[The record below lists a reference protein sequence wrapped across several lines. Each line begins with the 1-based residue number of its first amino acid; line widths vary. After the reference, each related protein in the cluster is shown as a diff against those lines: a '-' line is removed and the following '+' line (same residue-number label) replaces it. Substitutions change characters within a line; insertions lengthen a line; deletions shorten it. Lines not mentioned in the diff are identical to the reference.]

1 MYPGWLFEKL
11 LPQELDVNMSDLKGT
26 VSPDIVFYFRVYKF
40 KSVFH
45 VRPLMVFRFVYFVV
59 L

>member
-1 MYPGWLFEKL
+1 MLIL
-11 LPQELDVNMSDLKGT
+11 IKGT

-40 KSVFH
+40 KPVLL
-45 VRPLMVFRFVYFVV
+45 VRPLMIFKFVYFVV

>member
-1 MYPGWLFEKL
+1 MYPVWLFEKL

-26 VSPDIVFYFRVYKF
+26 VSPD
-40 KSVFH
+40 KSVLL

>member
-1 MYPGWLFEKL
+1 M
-11 LPQELDVNMSDLKGT
+11 LKGT
-26 VSPDIVFYFRVYKF
+26 VSPDIAFNFRVYKF
-40 KSVFH
+40 KSVLL